1 MIVVLLGPPGVGK
14 GTQAARAAE
23 TQGWHHL
30 STGEIL
36 RSEVGQG
43 TPLGEEAR
51 SYMDRGDLVPDE
63 VMVNMVAK
71 HIRSL
76 GKEDVLLLDG
86 FPRTLAQAKSLAEA
100 VPGGSIAGALYFR
113 APDSA
118 LEARLLARGREDDS
132 AEILRHRLSVFRET
146 AQPLVSWYQE
156 QGVLVEVDADRSIE
170 EVEKGVA
177 QAVASLL
184 HPSNSAH

>member
-1 MIVVLLGPPGVGK
+1 LILVLLGPPGVGK

-23 TQGWHHL
+23 AQGWHHL

-36 RSEVGQG
+36 RSEVEQG
-43 TPLGEEAR
+43 TPLGEEAC
-51 SYMDRGDLVPDE
+51 SYMDRGDLVPDD

-71 HIRSL
+71 RIRAMEP
-76 GKEDVLLLDG
+76 KDVLLLDG
-86 FPRTLAQAKSLAEA
+86 FPRTLAQAESLAEA
-100 VPGGSIAGALYFR
+100 APGGAIAGALYFR
-113 APDSA
+113 APDSV

-132 AEILRHRLSVFRET
+132 ADILRHRLSVFRET
-146 AQPLVSWYQE
+146 TRPLVSWYQE

-170 EVEKGVA
+170 EVEKDVT

-184 HPSNSAH
+184 RPSNSAH